1 MTNSK
6 SKSQDK
12 LYKEW
17 IKTSEADELRN
28 FEESLGLRLDG
39 IAYFFANNPVV
50 QNNDRT

>member
-6 SKSQDK
+6 NKSQDK

-17 IKTSEADELRN
+17 AKTSEADELRN

-39 IAYFFANNPVV
+39 IAYFLSNNPPL
-50 QNNDRT
+50 QKNDKT

>member
-39 IAYFFANNPVV
+39 IAYFLANNPPIK
-50 QNNDRT
+50 ND